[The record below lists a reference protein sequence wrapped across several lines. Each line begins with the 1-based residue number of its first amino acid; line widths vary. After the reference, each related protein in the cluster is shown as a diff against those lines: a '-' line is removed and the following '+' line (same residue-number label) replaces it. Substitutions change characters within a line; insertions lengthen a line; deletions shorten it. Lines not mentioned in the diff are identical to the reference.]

1 MKKLSIF
8 ILCIFLHSLFAITV
22 NAQFS
27 NRLYNS
33 IPQFL
38 SLELDNNENIIVSSI
53 ESSTKTI
60 LIKNDASNQNV
71 LWHKELIDGAYH
83 SFTRRFQ
90 DNIYVISN
98 IYSTPNL
105 SVILTK
111 LDLNGNYL
119 WSKSIKTNT
128 DLSIYSMLVI
138 NQTKDI
144 FLGFA
149 NCGYSN
155 SILKLDSLG
164 NFNWCKMYPPTN
176 GFGASVNDLKEDS
189 QGNILTLSRC
199 ILNSNLQVTPFLFTI
214 DLNGNVLWNKFYP
227 SSPYNGDRISSLTVD
242 SKKNIYFRNDL
253 YNNSQVYKNSIFK
266 TDSIGNLQWSKYYTF
281 PYLENSISG
290 GLTIDSN
297 DNLYY
302 MGDGSDTLF
311 SQNRNFNFLKI
322 NSTNGAVINSF
333 IDTGYIS
340 TLLIPQ
346 HLKSSNTN
354 KIIFAGIK
362 NGIGLIASVD
372 SLANGICE
380 FFPSNVISN
389 SVSTTQMIGSLT
401 IVPKSPSISD
411 TVLTINSIF
420 IASNSF
426 CVSEVGINELSN
438 SNILL
443 YPNPSNSNITI
454 DLGEIKQKT
463 KITLTNS
470 LGQVLLTENYAS
482 TSFINLIIDAPKGI
496 YFLQIETDKGESR
509 TIKVLKE

>member
-1 MKKLSIF
+1 MKKLSTF
-8 ILCIFLHSLFAITV
+8 ILWVILNSLNAITV

-27 NRLYNS
+27 NKLYNS

-38 SLELDNNENIIVSSI
+38 SLELDNNENMIVSSI

-60 LIKNDASNQNV
+60 LMKNDASNQNV
-71 LWHKELIDGAYH
+71 LWQKELIDGAYY

-98 IYSTPNL
+98 IYSTPSS

-119 WSKSIKTNT
+119 WSKVIKTNT
-128 DLSIYSMLVI
+128 NLSIYSMLVI
-138 NQTKDI
+138 SQTNDI

-164 NFNWCKMYPPTN
+164 NFNWCKMYPPSN
-176 GFGASVNDLKEDS
+176 GGGASVNDLIEDS
-189 QGNILTLSRC
+189 QGNILILSRC

-227 SSPYNGDRISSLTVD
+227 SSTYNGDRISSLTID
-242 SKKNIYFRNDL
+242 SKKNIFFRNDL
-253 YNNSQVYKNSIFK
+253 YNNGQVYKNSIFK

-281 PYLENSISG
+281 PYLENSISS

-302 MGDGSDTLF
+302 MGDGSDTL
-311 SQNRNFNFLKI
+311 SGQTRNFNFLKI
-322 NSTNGAVINSF
+322 NATNGAVINSF
-333 IDTGYIS
+333 IDTGYVS
-340 TLLIPQ
+340 TLLTPQ
-346 HLKSSNTN
+346 HLQCSNTN

-362 NGIGLIASVD
+362 NGKGLIASVD
-372 SLANGICE
+372 SLANGMCE

-389 SVSTTQMIGSLT
+389 SVPSTQMIGSLS
-401 IVPKSPSISD
+401 IIPNFPSISD
-411 TVLTINSIF
+411 TVLTINSII

-426 CVSEVGINELSN
+426 CGSEVGINEFSY
-438 SNILL
+438 SNISL
-443 YPNPSNSNITI
+443 YPNPFNSKITI

-463 KITLTNS
+463 KITLTNGI
-470 LGQVLLTENYAS
+470 GQALLTENYES
-482 TSFINLIIDAPKGI
+482 TTLINLTIDAPKGI
-496 YFLQIETDKGESR
+496 YFLQIETDNGESR

>member
-1 MKKLSIF
+1 MKKLSTF
-8 ILCIFLHSLFAITV
+8 ILWVILNSLHAITV

-33 IPQFL
+33 ITQFH
-38 SLELDNNENIIVSSI
+38 SLQLDNNENMIVSSV

-60 LIKNDASNQNV
+60 LMKNDASNQNV
-71 LWHKELIDGAYH
+71 LWQKELIDGAYY

-98 IYSTPNL
+98 IYSTPSS

-119 WSKSIKTNT
+119 WSKAIKTTT

-164 NFNWCKMYPPTN
+164 NFNWCKMYPPSI
-176 GFGASVNDLKEDS
+176 GGGASVNDLKEDS
-189 QGNILTLSRC
+189 QGNILILSRC
-199 ILNSNLQVTPFLFTI
+199 ILNSNLLVTPFLFTI

-242 SKKNIYFRNDL
+242 SKKNIFFRNDL

-266 TDSIGNLQWSKYYTF
+266 TDSVGNLQWSKYYTF
-281 PYLENSISG
+281 PYLENSISA
-290 GLTIDSN
+290 GLTIDEN

-302 MGDGSDTLF
+302 MGDGCDTLF
-311 SQNRNFNFLKI
+311 NPTRNFNFLKI
-322 NSTNGAVINSF
+322 NATNGTVINSY
-333 IDTGYIS
+333 IDTGTIS

-346 HLKSSNTN
+346 HIKCSNTN

-362 NGIGLIASVD
+362 NGKGFISSVD
-372 SLANGICE
+372 SLANGICD

-389 SVSTTQMIGSLT
+389 SVPSTQLNGSLM
-401 IVPKSPSISD
+401 IIPKFPSISD
-411 TVLTINSIF
+411 TVLTINSI
-420 IASNSF
+420 IVASNSF
-426 CVSEVGINELSN
+426 CVSDVGMNEISY
-438 SNILL
+438 STILL

-463 KITLTNS
+463 KITLTNGI
-470 LGQVLLTENYAS
+470 GQVLLTENYES
-482 TSFINLIIDAPKGI
+482 TTLINLTIDAPKGI
-496 YFLQIETDKGESR
+496 YFLQIETDNGESR

>member
-1 MKKLSIF
+1 MKKISTF
-8 ILCIFLHSLFAITV
+8 ILWVILNSLHAITV

-27 NRLYNS
+27 NKLYNS

-38 SLELDNNENIIVSSI
+38 SLELDNNENMIVSSI

-60 LIKNDASNQNV
+60 LMKNDASNQNV
-71 LWHKELIDGAYH
+71 LWQKELIDGAYY

-98 IYSTPNL
+98 IYSTPSS

-119 WSKSIKTNT
+119 WSKVIKTTTN
-128 DLSIYSMLVI
+128 LSIYSMLVI

-155 SILKLDSLG
+155 AILKLDSLG
-164 NFNWCKMYPPTN
+164 NFNWCKMYPPSI
-176 GFGASVNDLKEDS
+176 GGGASVNDLIEDS
-189 QGNILTLSRC
+189 HGNILILSRC
-199 ILNSNLQVTPFLFTI
+199 ILNSNLQVIPFLFTI

-227 SSPYNGDRISSLTVD
+227 ASPYNGDRISSLTVD
-242 SKKNIYFRNDL
+242 SKKNIFFRNDL
-253 YNNSQVYKNSIFK
+253 YHNGQVYKNSIFK
-266 TDSIGNLQWSKYYTF
+266 TDSVGNLQWSKYYTF
-281 PYLENSISG
+281 PYLENSISS

-311 SQNRNFNFLKI
+311 GQNRNFNFLKI
-322 NSTNGAVINSF
+322 NATNGAVINSF
-333 IDTGYIS
+333 IDTGSIS
-340 TLLIPQ
+340 TLLTPQ
-346 HLKSSNTN
+346 HLQCSNTN

-362 NGIGLIASVD
+362 NGRGFISSVD
-372 SLANGICE
+372 SLANGMCE

-389 SVSTTQMIGSLT
+389 SVPSTQINGSLS
-401 IVPKSPSISD
+401 IIPNFPSISD
-411 TVLTINSIF
+411 TVLTLNSIM
-420 IASNSF
+420 IASSTF
-426 CVSEVGINELSN
+426 CVSEVGMNEFSY

-443 YPNPSNSNITI
+443 YPNPTNSNITI

-463 KITLTNS
+463 KITLSNG
-470 LGQVLLTENYAS
+470 LGQVLFTENYAS
-482 TSFINLIIDAPKGI
+482 TNLINLTTDAPKGI
-496 YFLQIETDKGESR
+496 YFLQIETDNGESR